1 MIVFCVLIILLLD
14 TLALVAYSKLR
25 VLRSLSQIQAEVELE
40 MQSRAHQLLVR
51 RDQLEVGLVKE
62 ASEQAD
68 EQWKGD
74 LAEYMEEFEQEAL
87 LRAKQR
93 STRI

>member
-1 MIVFCVLIILLLD
+1 MTFI
-14 TLALVAYSKLR
+14 LALVIILINVLAFWAYRKLGL
-25 VLRSLSQIQAEVELE
+25 LRSISQIELEVELE

-51 RDQLEVGLVKE
+51 RDQLEVGLLKDSSCSAE
-62 ASEQAD
+62 

-87 LRAKQR
+87 SRAKQR
-93 STRI
+93 LNLV

>member
-1 MIVFCVLIILLLD
+1 MIVLCLLIILLLD
-14 TLALVAYSKLR
+14 TLALVAYRKLC
-25 VLRSLSQIQAEVELE
+25 VLRSISQIQAEIELE

-93 STRI
+93 LTRI

>member
-1 MIVFCVLIILLLD
+1 MTYMLVLFLVLINW
-14 TLALVAYSKLR
+14 LAIAAYRKLR
-25 VLRSLSQIQAEVELE
+25 LLRSISQIELEVELE

-51 RDQLEVGLVKE
+51 RDKMEAGALKEQLDLAE
-62 ASEQAD
+62 

-87 LRAKQR
+87 LRSKR
-93 STRI
+93 RLNRV